1 NERKLSDDDARTG
14 ITAELVSS
22 QRGLRPDELQRRLRG
37 DLDTIVMKALRK
49 ESERRYSSVA
59 ELSQDIERNLEGLPV
74 RARKATIAYRSAK
87 FFQRHKES
95 LAAVLVALG
104 VVAMLA
110 TILLHRSSPKLTDKD
125 TIVLADFTNTTGD
138 PVFDDALK
146 QALAVELGQ
155 SPFLNVLSDRR
166 VSEILR
172 MMGRPTNEPVTAS
185 VSRELCVRAGSKAV
199 LSGSISS
206 LGGSYVIGLVAVRC
220 ATGDVLVRQ
229 QAQASKKT
237 DVLRALD
244 QAASALRAKL
254 GESLPSVQRFE
265 VPIDVTT
272 TSLEALKNYSMGN
285 KVTREQGDVPG
296 IAFLKRAIELDPKFP
311 LAYAGLSL
319 RYGNLNQPSL
329 ALEYAGKAYELR
341 DRATEREKL
350 KISATYFRAKG
361 DTVNEV
367 QTYQLWIADYPR
379 DYRPHGNVGIDY
391 GFMGQYE
398 PAVEHSQEALRLE
411 PNDIT
416 NYVNLGALYLNLNR
430 LDDAKAVFDQ
440 ALARKLDGGPLR
452 WMLYYLA
459 FLRGDSAGLEQQ
471 LTWAAGKP
479 GDEDTLLSFQSD
491 TDAYYGHLSK
501 ARTFSRRAV
510 DSAVRSGSKEAAA
523 LWQVNAALRE
533 AELGR
538 AAEAKQDVA
547 AALALASGRDVSVLA
562 ALTLARIGE
571 TSRAKKLVEGLA
583 TSYPSNTMLMF
594 YRLPTINAAIQI
606 REGHSSQA
614 LALLEASAPYELGWP
629 PPLQVGTLY
638 PAYLRGQAYLLA
650 HNGTAAAA
658 EFQKLLDHRG
668 IVTNVVT
675 GALAHVQIGR
685 AYMMSGDKGMAQ
697 SAYRDFF
704 ALWNDSDSNI
714 PILKEARAE
723 YAKLR

>member
-1 NERKLSDDDARTG
+1 
-14 ITAELVSS
+14 
-22 QRGLRPDELQRRLRG
+22 
-37 DLDTIVMKALRK
+37 
-49 ESERRYSSVA
+49 
-59 ELSQDIERNLEGLPV
+59 
-74 RARKATIAYRSAK
+74 
-87 FFQRHKES
+87 
-95 LAAVLVALG
+95 
-104 VVAMLA
+104 
-110 TILLHRSSPKLTDKD
+110 
-125 TIVLADFTNTTGD
+125 
-138 PVFDDALK
+138 
-146 QALAVELGQ
+146 
-155 SPFLNVLSDRR
+155 
-166 VSEILR
+166 
-172 MMGRPTNEPVTAS
+172 
-185 VSRELCVRAGSKAV
+185 
-199 LSGSISS
+199 
-206 LGGSYVIGLVAVRC
+206 
-220 ATGDVLVRQ
+220 
-229 QAQASKKT
+229 
-237 DVLRALD
+237 
-244 QAASALRAKL
+244 
-254 GESLPSVQRFE
+254 
-265 VPIDVTT
+265 
-272 TSLEALKNYSMGN
+272 
-285 KVTREQGDVPG
+285 
-296 IAFLKRAIELDPKFP
+296 
-311 LAYAGLSL
+311 
-319 RYGNLNQPSL
+319 
-329 ALEYAGKAYELR
+329 
-341 DRATEREKL
+341 
-350 KISATYFRAKG
+350 
-361 DTVNEV
+361 
-367 QTYQLWIADYPR
+367 
-379 DYRPHGNVGIDY
+379 
-391 GFMGQYE
+391 
-398 PAVEHSQEALRLE
+398 
-411 PNDIT
+411 
-416 NYVNLGALYLNLNR
+416 LNR

-479 GDEDTLLSFQSD
+479 GNEDTLLSFQSD